1 MTDRKIFDLFY
12 GAREG
17 DYGMC
22 RRAYEAGAD
31 INFAFDGRR
40 ATKGGAGRWY
50 YGDLQWY
57 APDGINGDKMD
68 TLLIIAVKTNN
79 EELTSL
85 ILGLDGV
92 DATKK
97 NGKGLDAMTVA
108 KALGREHLL
117 LEMATSKSDTAMATS
132 ASDKVGPRAIH
143 EVEAGAAAADG
154 GDGGSA
160 AMSLDALVPPP
171 PGTFAGGEAGLEVVQ
186 LGYAVEMLK
195 ASNNEKEIQISKA
208 EKECQAYQDMLKEKD
223 ANIGELRKSVLEKEK
238 EVIAMMHK
246 IGRLEEALSQ
256 FTDDRQADAEQYS
269 AWGQAEP
276 NNTEGGATVPPDGGG
291 SGSEPLR

>member
-1 MTDRKIFDLFY
+1 MSLFLELARVRRGFPVSQGEFFPSKLPCISLIVYICSEASNDDSSCACGDQENSYRTVWKQKKNDIY
-12 GAREG
+12 GVLR
-17 DYGMC
+17 
-22 RRAYEAGAD
+22 
-31 INFAFDGRR
+31 
-40 ATKGGAGRWY
+40 Y

-195 ASNNEKEIQISKA
+195 VWRSHAFSQNELFCYFYHQ
-208 EKECQAYQDMLKEKD
+208 
-223 ANIGELRKSVLEKEK
+223 
-238 EVIAMMHK
+238 
-246 IGRLEEALSQ
+246 
-256 FTDDRQADAEQYS
+256 
-269 AWGQAEP
+269 P
-276 NNTEGGATVPPDGGG
+276 PATKTTMYMY
-291 SGSEPLR
+291 LI